1 MPPGAGAKLKWQ
13 MTLITLKPVSLCF
26 GRGRGKLA
34 ARLMFKHG
42 EGIVECVSAHESVCW
57 GFN

>member
-1 MPPGAGAKLKWQ
+1 MPPGAGPKLKWQ

-42 EGIVECVSAHESVCW
+42 EGIVECVCPWECVLA
-57 GFN
+57 F